1 MNLMAVKRSPILFSL
16 PLPQRHLNFNYL
28 KDGIA
33 AILALMKPEDSIISS
48 ARIEQLSVRKAFLI
62 DGHPL
67 YLDGYCSLLKALGPP
82 PQELNLIDK
91 ANKLD
96 PKSLPNHSRDIAI
109 LDIYSIGNRGLE
121 LLIDMRI
128 NAPDLKIII
137 ATAPQE
143 SFLIDWCLALGV
155 AGYIPKSTPKQV
167 MLRALR
173 KITRGER
180 WTPDLEHQSE
190 QDQALQ
196 TPKAGASMHLTQKEI
211 TTLKYLV
218 LGMVN
223 RDIAEKMHVTESTTK
238 SHVSAIIRKLG
249 VINRT
254 QVFTE
259 YQRINNPSNQFTR
272 SLRKIQIRH
281 SEVA

>member
-1 MNLMAVKRSPILFSL
+1 
-16 PLPQRHLNFNYL
+16 
-28 KDGIA
+28 
-33 AILALMKPEDSIISS
+33 MKPEDSIISS